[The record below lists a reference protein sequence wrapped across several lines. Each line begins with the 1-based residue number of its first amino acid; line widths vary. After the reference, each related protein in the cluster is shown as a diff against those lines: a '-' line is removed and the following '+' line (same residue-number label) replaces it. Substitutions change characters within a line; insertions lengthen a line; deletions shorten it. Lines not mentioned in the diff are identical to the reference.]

1 MRILFCNI
9 AWMDYYKGIVPG
21 KDEPKNGGSY
31 VKDTKDAHE
40 KYNFKPELL
49 KLKGFPEGEYC
60 LGFVETKSTSAG
72 KRNQLNIEKIE
83 GCSDLKNDTEVDDVL
98 VVYCALYPDS
108 FDKETYV
115 VGWYKHATVYR
126 RYEKL
131 EFDTEASDNE
141 RSDNESAADE
151 KYIQLYNAI
160 ALKEDCVLLPR
171 SQRRKT
177 FWKAENMTRLF
188 ILSFMVRMN
197 RRTGQ
202 TRRSGKKQIRHSI
215 RPSEW
220 IRWWLRVI
228 LQRKLPEKKML
239 SDSSV

>member
-177 FWKAENMTRLF
+177 FWKAESTIRLS
-188 ILSFMVRMN
+188 IL
-197 RRTGQ
+197 
-202 TRRSGKKQIRHSI
+202 
-215 RPSEW
+215 
-220 IRWWLRVI
+220 
-228 LQRKLPEKKML
+228 
-239 SDSSV
+239 

>member
-141 RSDNESAADE
+141 SAADE

-188 ILSFMVRMN
+188 ILLSMVLMN
-197 RRTGQ
+197 LRTGQ
-202 TRRSGKKQIRHSI
+202 TRKSGKKQIHHST
-215 RPSEW
+215 RLSVW
-220 IRWWLRVI
+220 IRLWLRVI
-228 LQRKLPEKKML
+228 LQRKLREKKML
-239 SDSSV
+239 SDSLDSING